1 MRLVE
6 CFIDRLALLA
16 LILGVTKGEHEEQMS
31 EHVVLSVVR
40 TSSAAERTPQR
51 DLAELQQK
59 GGHLTSIHSDRFG
72 AALDLCPPP
81 AQKAGW
87 QRSKKHPRASSIP
100 VMAASSWR
108 SRRGCLGSSCGG
120 AGIR

>member
-51 DLAELQQK
+51 DLA
-59 GGHLTSIHSDRFG
+59 
-72 AALDLCPPP
+72 
-81 AQKAGW
+81 
-87 QRSKKHPRASSIP
+87 
-100 VMAASSWR
+100 
-108 SRRGCLGSSCGG
+108 
-120 AGIR
+120 